1 MRLKNRV
8 HPKLVLTWIGAMFD
22 HPELYILRHGETVWN
37 RQGRY
42 QGRKDSPLTEKGRQ
56 QAVSQR
62 KLLNAIETLPRKV
75 YVSPLGRTVETAR
88 LAVTFVD
95 HPIVDDRLQELNF
108 GKWEGATKQQISKQT
123 DCSFKD
129 GSWHFNSPGGE
140 TFAMIS
146 ARALEFLNDLD
157 EPAVLVTHG
166 MTSRVLR
173 GLCLGLCQADML
185 KLPIGQGCIYHF
197 FNGTERVLR

>member
-1 MRLKNRV
+1 M
-8 HPKLVLTWIGAMFD
+8 
-22 HPELYILRHGETVWN
+22 
-37 RQGRY
+37 
-42 QGRKDSPLTEKGRQ
+42 
-56 QAVSQR
+56 
-62 KLLNAIETLPRKV
+62 LNAIETLPRKV

-123 DCSFKD
+123 DCSFKE
-129 GSWHFNSPGGE
+129 GSWDFNSSGGE

-166 MTSRVLR
+166 VTSRVLR
-173 GLCLGLCQADML
+173 GLCLGLCQSDIF
-185 KLPIGQGCIYHF
+185 KLPIDQGCIYHLA
-197 FNGTERVLR
+197 NGTETIL

>member
-8 HPKLVLTWIGAMFD
+8 HPKLVLRWTVAMFD

-75 YVSPLGRTVETAR
+75 YVSPLGRTVETAQ

-95 HPIVDDRLQELNF
+95 HPIADDRLQNLTLVN
-108 GKWEGATKQQISKQT
+108 GKARQNNRSANRPIVLLKMGLGIST
-123 DCSFKD
+123 
-129 GSWHFNSPGGE
+129 
-140 TFAMIS
+140 
-146 ARALEFLNDLD
+146 AREAK
-157 EPAVLVTHG
+157 H
-166 MTSRVLR
+166 LR
-173 GLCLGLCQADML
+173 
-185 KLPIGQGCIYHF
+185 
-197 FNGTERVLR
+197 

>member
-1 MRLKNRV
+1 M
-8 HPKLVLTWIGAMFD
+8 
-22 HPELYILRHGETVWN
+22 
-37 RQGRY
+37 
-42 QGRKDSPLTEKGRQ
+42 
-56 QAVSQR
+56 SQR

-75 YVSPLGRTVETAR
+75 YVSPLGRTVENSR
-88 LAVTFVD
+88 LATIFVD
-95 HPIVDDRLQELNF
+95 QAIVDDRLQQLNF

-123 DCSFKD
+123 DYSFED
-129 GSWHFNSPGGE
+129 EPWHFNSLGGE

-166 MTSRVLR
+166 MASRVLR

-185 KLPIGQGCIYHF
+185 KLPIGQGCIYHLV
-197 FNGTERVLR
+197 NGTERVLR

>member
-1 MRLKNRV
+1 MWLKNRI
-8 HPKLVLTWIGAMFD
+8 HPKLVLTWTVAMFD

-75 YVSPLGRTVETAR
+75 YVSPLGRTVETAQ

-95 HPIVDDRLQELNF
+95 HPIVDDRLQALNF
-108 GKWEGATKQQISKQT
+108 GK
-123 DCSFKD
+123 
-129 GSWHFNSPGGE
+129 
-140 TFAMIS
+140 
-146 ARALEFLNDLD
+146 
-157 EPAVLVTHG
+157 
-166 MTSRVLR
+166 
-173 GLCLGLCQADML
+173 
-185 KLPIGQGCIYHF
+185 
-197 FNGTERVLR
+197 

>member
-1 MRLKNRV
+1 M
-8 HPKLVLTWIGAMFD
+8 I
-22 HPELYILRHGETVWN
+22 
-37 RQGRY
+37 
-42 QGRKDSPLTEKGRQ
+42 
-56 QAVSQR
+56 QR
-62 KLLNAIETLPRKV
+62 KLLNAIETPPREV
-75 YVSPLGRTVETAR
+75 YGSPLGRTVETAR
-88 LAVTFVD
+88 LAVTFVY

-146 ARALEFLNDLD
+146 ARALELLNALD

-185 KLPIGQGCIYHF
+185 KLPIGQGCIYHLV
-197 FNGTERVLR
+197 NRTERILR